1 VDLGTARSRS
11 ASLVY
16 YEAKECTIRRGV
28 GSIHTVSVK
37 ASILA
42 LSVLMALAVTGGK
55 AAALAASP
63 AVAAAVV
70 RRDELPVAT
79 VEFPDGVL
87 AIPDV
92 EYADFIGFR
101 PLLLDL
107 YRQGGAVTGRRQ
119 PLVIYV
125 HGGGWRRG
133 DSRTLGAFADFPAVL
148 AALAAHGYV
157 VAAVNYRLSGEA
169 HFPAAVR
176 DLNAAIEFLRA
187 HAGEYGIDPARI
199 VLWGASAG
207 AQLAALS
214 ATSCGDP
221 RFAPPAAT
229 GRLSRR
235 QAAAAVAPHTSDCAQ
250 AVVAW
255 YGLYDLA
262 PLANGVGDAP
272 AIAADVRTFLGCGNG
287 SCTRLLRE
295 ASPITHVSPRAPR
308 MLLIDGTG
316 DTEVPDAQTQEMA
329 AALRRAHVPVE
340 AHFIRGANHGL
351 IEHTASGTRQ
361 ASLAALRRTFR
372 FIDTVTASGSLPS
385 R

>member
-1 VDLGTARSRS
+1 MSDGAT
-11 ASLVY
+11 
-16 YEAKECTIRRGV
+16 
-28 GSIHTVSVK
+28 SIHTVSVK
-37 ASILA
+37 ASILG
-42 LSVLMALAVTGGK
+42 LGVLMAVAVAVGK
-55 AAALAASP
+55 AAAFSAS
-63 AVAAAVV
+63 ADVAATVV
-70 RRDELPVAT
+70 RGNELPTAT
-79 VEFPDGVL
+79 VGFPDGVL

-92 EYADFIGFR
+92 EYANFIGFR

-107 YRQGGAVTGRRQ
+107 YRQGSPTAGRRQ

-148 AALAAHGYV
+148 GSLAARGYV

-169 HFPAAVR
+169 RFPAAVR

-187 HAGEYGIDPARI
+187 HAAEYGIDPARI

-207 AQLAALS
+207 AQLATLA
-214 ATSCGDP
+214 ATSCGDA
-221 RFAPPAAT
+221 RFEPPAST

-235 QAAAAVAPHTSDCAQ
+235 QASAAAAPHMSDCAQ

-262 PLANGVGDAP
+262 PLAKGVGDAP
-272 AIAADVRTFLGCGNG
+272 AIAADVRAFLGCGSG
-287 SCTRLLRE
+287 SCVRLLRA
-295 ASPITHVSPRAPR
+295 ASPIAYVSPKTPP
-308 MLLIDGTG
+308 MLLIDGTS
-316 DTEVPDAQTQEMA
+316 DTEVPDTQTQEMA

-340 AHFIRGANHGL
+340 VRFIQGANHGL
-351 IEHTASGTRQ
+351 IERTAGGTRQ
-361 ASLAALRRTFR
+361 ASLGALRRTFR
-372 FIDTVTASGSLPS
+372 FIDRITATGSLPA